1 MAKYVPP
8 NQRGSTFLTETN
20 TNESSLSQRWKRD
33 DLQEPG
39 SLQRPSKPRSNAA
52 DVTEQMSRVQ
62 LDDFPALSKK
72 VDEFPALPTKK
83 VVNPVAQPQSTGRA
97 TYASLASNWV
107 EKAKE
112 NEEKEKTKK
121 ETEEAAKRRQA
132 KTDVKVIPVRQSF
145 VAKKHKDSDDEV
157 ELDIGCHV
165 SDESEHSDPSEVEYE
180 VEDDD
185 EEEDVEEDPDA
196 FWTQRKHKGDMY

>member
-8 NQRGSTFLTETN
+8 NQRNSAFLSDSTI
-20 TNESSLSQRWKRD
+20 SQRWKQD

-39 SLQRPSKPRSNAA
+39 SLQRASRPRADAA
-52 DVTEQMSRVQ
+52 DITEQMSNVK

-72 VDEFPALPTKK
+72 KVEDFPALPTKK
-83 VVNPVAQPQSTGRA
+83 AVNSVVQPQTTGRA

-112 NEEKEKTKK
+112 NEEKEKAKK
-121 ETEEAAKRRQA
+121 EAEDAAKRQQE
-132 KTDVKVIPVRQSF
+132 KTDMKVIPVRQGF
-145 VAKKHKDSDDEV
+145 VAKKRKDSDDEV

-165 SDESEHSDPSEVEYE
+165 SDESEHSDPSEVEYD
-180 VEDDD
+180 VEDD
-185 EEEDVEEDPDA
+185 EEEEEEEEDPDA
-196 FWTQRKHKGDMY
+196 FWTQRKHKGDIS

>member
-8 NQRGSTFLTETN
+8 NQRNSAFLSDSTI
-20 TNESSLSQRWKRD
+20 SQRWKQD

-39 SLQRPSKPRSNAA
+39 SLQRSSRFKSNAA
-52 DVTEQMSRVQ
+52 DITEQMSRVQ

-72 VDEFPALPTKK
+72 VEDFPALSKK

-112 NEEKEKTKK
+112 NEEKEKAKK
-121 ETEEAAKRRQA
+121 ETEEAVKRRQA
-132 KTDVKVIPVRQSF
+132 KTDVKVIPVRQAL
-145 VAKKHKDSDDEV
+145 VAKKRKDSEDDV

-165 SDESEHSDPSEVEYE
+165 SDESEHSDPSEVEYD

-185 EEEDVEEDPDA
+185 EEEEEEEDPDA

>member
-8 NQRGSTFLTETN
+8 NQRNSTFLSD

-39 SLQRPSKPRSNAA
+39 SMQRVSRPRADAA

-72 VDEFPALPTKK
+72 KVEDFPTLPTKK
-83 VVNPVAQPQSTGRA
+83 AGNPVAQPQTAGRA
-97 TYASLASNWV
+97 TYASLASNWA

-112 NEEKEKTKK
+112 NEEKEKAKK
-121 ETEEAAKRRQA
+121 EAEEAAKRRQA
-132 KTDVKVIPVRQSF
+132 KTDVKVIPVRQSV
-145 VAKKHKDSDDEV
+145 VAKKRVDSDDDI

-180 VEDDD
+180 VEDD
-185 EEEDVEEDPDA
+185 EEEEEEEEDPDA
-196 FWTQRKHKGDMY
+196 FWTQRKHKGDIY